1 MWYLLRLGFCICPEK
16 GDKSWVNA
24 ARKYESRVMLWADA
38 SLGLQ
43 YDALVYNTFSITCLG
58 YIAQLETPP
67 AWLLQREEAML
78 RRAAKGPGKTWATKR
93 DLWHL
98 QEYGLVRAFT
108 SIETLA
114 LAAQLRARTYDKA
127 CCDSK
132 LFRKRVG
139 ELRNS
144 IAAPTQLGAA
154 KLWSSWFRTSFLLRL
169 DDTEKYF
176 TNNICSVKQL
186 YLDIGKGRRQNNNTE
201 DSKPSRKAGFQGA
214 AYRRCLAHR
223 APDPVFRVREN
234 LERWKL
240 LDPSWHPHVTL
251 AGKQRTPAW
260 LGETTLRHLL
270 LLRQLVP
277 PRVVSAVFSTI
288 WNRWTTE
295 RRFDRRQSPS
305 NVCKLGCSCSAED
318 RIEHYARCPITL
330 ETSRRF
336 LRLDPQCQVN
346 LHTFVCCNPNVKTD
360 ADITAAALLVYAVY
374 RATNYQRFQTPLTN
388 PSDII
393 DAMKQWTREGA
404 RGHPAAMRVLD
415 TRWSDKHN
423 PDLAGGGTRR
433 VRARHA

>member
-1 MWYLLRLGFCICPEK
+1 
-16 GDKSWVNA
+16 
-24 ARKYESRVMLWADA
+24 
-38 SLGLQ
+38 
-43 YDALVYNTFSITCLG
+43 
-58 YIAQLETPP
+58 
-67 AWLLQREEAML
+67 
-78 RRAAKGPGKTWATKR
+78 
-93 DLWHL
+93 
-98 QEYGLVRAFT
+98 
-108 SIETLA
+108 
-114 LAAQLRARTYDKA
+114 
-127 CCDSK
+127 
-132 LFRKRVG
+132 
-139 ELRNS
+139 
-144 IAAPTQLGAA
+144 
-154 KLWSSWFRTSFLLRL
+154 
-169 DDTEKYF
+169 
-176 TNNICSVKQL
+176 
-186 YLDIGKGRRQNNNTE
+186 
-201 DSKPSRKAGFQGA
+201 
-214 AYRRCLAHR
+214 
-223 APDPVFRVREN
+223 
-234 LERWKL
+234 
-240 LDPSWHPHVTL
+240 VTL
-251 AGKQRTPAW
+251 ASKQRTPAW
-260 LGETTLRHLL
+260 LVEETLRHLL

-318 RIEHYARCPITL
+318 SIEHYARCPITL

-346 LHTFVCCNPNVKTD
+346 LHTFVCCNPHVKTD